1 MTPYTRPPT
10 SQSIHPSISTSIMG
24 PCLGKLKSSSSS
36 SPSAYTPLHPSASA
50 SASNSKRR
58 VPQELVPL
66 ITSQPGDSK
75 PYAYEHLFSGPSPQK
90 SHRERQKQRS
100 DHPSPIKFEHPP
112 GCRCRG
118 CQPGLYPSTWSIM
131 GSWSDRCV
139 AGCRCE
145 RCCFIREVEA
155 RQQRRLRHE
164 R

>member
-1 MTPYTRPPT
+1 MALYTRPPT
-10 SQSIHPSISTSIMG
+10 SQSIHPSILTSIMG

-36 SPSAYTPLHPSASA
+36 SPSYTPLHPSTSA
-50 SASNSKRR
+50 SSSQKR
-58 VPQELVPL
+58 VQQELIPL
-66 ITSQPGDSK
+66 MASQPDNTK
-75 PYAYEHLFSGPSPQK
+75 HYAYYHPFSVPSSQQ

-100 DHPSPIKFEHPP
+100 DQPSPIQFEHPS

-118 CQPGLYPSTWSIM
+118 CQPGLYPSTWSMM

-139 AGCRCE
+139 PGCRCE

-155 RQQRRLRHE
+155 RQQRKLRQE